1 MKKKNGF
8 IATSLIYSF
17 FLVFITLFLTIIADY
32 LQNKVLLNTIESDI
46 KEDINK
52 TKYITDFIDGSDIL
66 TIQWAGSISNI
77 KCGSSLGTWSLSNC
91 SSIDSTIPYKV
102 IRKEA
107 YNSSKIDTLVLENQ
121 NDTSILL
128 YIFVDNAKFSIEN
141 SAGTTTIVGVS

>member
-52 TKYITDFIDGSDIL
+52 TKYITDFIDGSDIV
-66 TIQWAGSISNI
+66 TIQWTGSIANV
-77 KCGSSLGTWSLSNC
+77 KCGSSLGSWNLSNC
-91 SSIDSTIPYKV
+91 SSIDSTILYKV

-107 YNSSKIDTLVLENQ
+107 YTSSKIDTLVLENQ
-121 NDTSILL
+121 NDTSNLL